1 MWQCVYQFFL
11 GLCFWCPFSSR
22 FQSLAS
28 LGSIIIRRKAV
39 ELVDQISRACRWN
52 VLAYA
57 IEPLRS
63 RKFRIFSRRR
73 YNRRFPST
81 GLVIRPHWPLNS
93 RWRESEARFET
104 CSQRYASLNLDRFF
118 KVNWRLHYLTV
129 FLVMHADAHGIGLP
143 SACDGG
149 ETCLLNAV
157 VMYPRVCL
165 PTGEGNNRGH
175 R

>member
-1 MWQCVYQFFL
+1 MHERRQKSRVEQDDTPFCLFPAHVAMCISIFL
-11 GLCFWCPFSSR
+11 GLFFLCPFSSR

-28 LGSIIIRRKAV
+28 LGSTIMRKAV

-118 KVNWRLHYLTV
+118 SKSIGGCTSSPFFWSCMPTHMASVYPVPAMGAR
-129 FLVMHADAHGIGLP
+129 HA
-143 SACDGG
+143 C
-149 ETCLLNAV
+149 
-157 VMYPRVCL
+157 
-165 PTGEGNNRGH
+165 
-175 R
+175 